1 MTTDIH
7 TLARRR
13 FTLVAVL
20 LPALVTVVALVAQV
34 LLLSLVPG
42 VVATHWGWAGTP
54 DGFAPSWT
62 VPLMTALLGLGLPAL
77 LFAAAIGGLRR
88 GDHGASYRLLGAVA
102 FGLAVLIAALG
113 VATLGIQVGRT
124 DPGVPLPVLLL
135 PGTLLAAA
143 AAGLVG
149 WAVQPRLP
157 WRPTPTAT
165 AAPVPVRA
173 GERVVWMQGV
183 TLARAGA
190 VVLGIAFVIGCLAV
204 LPVLFFGDPVA
215 AIISG
220 LVVVVLFVVVATTL
234 RFHVRV
240 DAEGLTVVS
249 AAGWPRVHI
258 PTEDVLSAEVVEV
271 SPFGE
276 FGGWGV
282 RWSGGGRQGVVLR
295 AGEGILVRRRDGG
308 TLTVTVDDAAAAAGL
323 LTTYAAL
330 TSGRRGD

>member
-1 MTTDIH
+1 MTTDPR

-13 FTLVAVL
+13 FTLVALL
-20 LPALVTVVALVAQV
+20 LPAVATALAVVAH
-34 LLLSLVPG
+34 LLLLPHVPG
-42 VVATHWGWAGTP
+42 VVATHWGWTGEP

-62 VPLMTALLGLGLPAL
+62 VLLVTVLLGLGLPAL
-77 LFAAAIGGLRR
+77 LYGAGIGGLRR
-88 GDHGASYRLLGAVA
+88 GDHGTSYRLLGAVA
-102 FGLAVLIAALG
+102 FGLAVLVAGLG
-113 VATLGIQVGRT
+113 VATTGIQVGRT
-124 DPGVPLPVLLL
+124 APDVPLPVLLL
-135 PGTLLAAA
+135 PSVLLAAV

-157 WRPTPTAT
+157 WRPTPASTA
-165 AAPVPVRA
+165 PNVPVRA

-190 VVLGIAFVIGCLAV
+190 VVLWVAFAIGCVAV
-204 LPVLFFGDPVA
+204 LPVLFFGDPVS

-240 DAEGLTVVS
+240 DAEGVTAVS
-249 AAGWPRVHI
+249 AAGWPRVHVPI
-258 PTEDVLSAEVVEV
+258 EDILSAEVVEV

-276 FGGWGV
+276 FGGWGI
-282 RWSGGGRQGVVLR
+282 RWSGGGRQGIVLR
-295 AGEGILVRRRDGG
+295 AGDGFLVRRRDGR

-323 LTTYAAL
+323 INTYAAL
-330 TSGRRGD
+330 TPERRDD